1 MTLPTSTSI
10 TQHLIDPAICIRCN
24 SCEESCPVGA
34 ITHDHNNYVVDVE
47 RCNHC
52 RACLPPCP
60 TGAINHWYP
69 VQQPYTLAQQLS
81 WQDLPTPMHA
91 GTETDANERPVLVRA
106 PASASAPALHLYS
119 RAAPAVATVTLRERA
134 TALDADDDVWHI
146 VLDFGNQAMPILE
159 GQSIGILPPG
169 LDANGR
175 PHIERLYSVAS
186 ARTGERRGTSTVALT
201 VRRKPGGLCSNYLCG
216 LVPGETVRVVGP
228 LGDTFLMPMEASANL
243 IMVCTGT
250 GVAPFRGFIQ
260 HRLRSMRGATG
271 SLMLFF
277 GGRRPVELP
286 YCGEEDGLPEG
297 FVDHYFCFS
306 RQPDAPRIYVQDGI
320 RAAGKRI
327 RTLLQDELTH
337 VFLCGRKGMEAGVED
352 AFAGVLR
359 GDGASAWPMV
369 RERLLASGR
378 YHVETY

>member
-1 MTLPTSTSI
+1 MMLPQPTSI

-24 SCEESCPVGA
+24 SCEESCPIGA

-47 RCNHC
+47 RCSHC
-52 RACLPPCP
+52 RACIPPCP
-60 TGAINHWYP
+60 TGAINHWYSL
-69 VQQPYTLAQQLS
+69 QQPYTLEQQLS
-81 WQDLPTPMHA
+81 WQDLPPPTQPS
-91 GTETDANERPVLVRA
+91 TEIRATEGPVSVRA

-119 RAAPAVATVTLRERA
+119 RAAPAVATVKLRQRA

-146 VLDFGNQAMPILE
+146 VLDFGDQSMPVLE

-169 LDANGR
+169 IDANGR

-201 VRRKPGGLCSNYLCG
+201 VRRKPGGLCSNYLCD

-228 LGDTFLMPMEASANL
+228 LGDTFLLPMERSANL

-260 HRLRSMRGATG
+260 HRLRSMRDASG

-286 YCGEEDGLPEG
+286 YSGEENGLPEG
-297 FVDHYFCFS
+297 FVEHYFCFS
-306 RQPDAPRIYVQDGI
+306 RQPNEPRMYVQDGI

-337 VFLCGRKGMEAGVED
+337 VFLCGRKGMETGVEE
-352 AFAGVLR
+352 AFADVLR
-359 GDGASAWPMV
+359 GDGTSAWPMI
-369 RERLLASGR
+369 RESLLTSGR